1 MSSTIQGA
9 EALQTT
15 TSPVDPGSSDGVG
28 TGSVGTPPRS
38 RRRRRLDGGT
48 GGTNWWLTALI
59 AVCSLTVL
67 LPLYF
72 TIVTSLKTPDQL
84 GGTGFELPT
93 EIRWQNFVDAYQLT
107 NFPQA
112 LLNTALITVGAVVLT
127 LFTNSL
133 VAYAIAR
140 NMHKKFFRGLYF
152 YFLAAIFVPFPIIML
167 PVVKETAL
175 LGLDTPVGLV
185 LLYTVYGLS
194 FNIFIFTAYINS
206 IPIELEEAAR
216 MDGASTWGV
225 FWKVVFPLLAPMNA
239 TVGILTCVWAWNDF
253 LLPLVIL
260 SDPSAR
266 TLPLA
271 QFIFQ
276 GQFNTNYTVAF
287 ASYLM
292 ALAPLLVVYIVAQKW
307 VVSGVMRG
315 STK

>member
-1 MSSTIQGA
+1 MSETLAGTEARAAATPETASPNDGA
-9 EALQTT
+9 NR
-15 TSPVDPGSSDGVG
+15 
-28 TGSVGTPPRS
+28 PRPT
-38 RRRRRLDGGT
+38 RRRRGGGI
-48 GGTNWWLTALI
+48 GGGINWWVTALI

-67 LPLYF
+67 IPLYL
-72 TIVTSLKTPDQL
+72 TVVTALKTPDQL

-93 EIRWQNFVDAYQLT
+93 SVRWENFADAYELT

-112 LLNTALITVGAVVLT
+112 LMNTALIAVGAVVLT
-127 LFTNSL
+127 LFSNSL

-140 NMHKKFFRGLYF
+140 NMHKKFFKGLYF
-152 YFLAAIFVPFPIIML
+152 YFLAGIFVPFPIIML

-175 LGLDTPVGLV
+175 LGLDNQFGLI

-194 FNIFIFTAYINS
+194 FNIFIFVAYIQS

-225 FWKVVFPLLAPMNA
+225 FWRVVFPLLTPMNA
-239 TVGILTCVWAWNDF
+239 TVGILACVWAWNDF

-266 TLPLA
+266 TLPLT
-271 QFIFQ
+271 QFVFQ
-276 GQFNTNYTVAF
+276 SQFNTNYTVAF

-292 ALAPLLVVYIVAQKW
+292 ALAPLLIVYIISQRW

-315 STK
+315 GVK